1 MSAVSTVIVDVL
13 FDSSEW
19 AKARLSARREVPD
32 LLAFAWNLVPKRPS
46 KVWPEVTVTL
56 TNDAAIRILNRD
68 HRGKD
73 KPTNVLSF
81 PLWDSIS
88 AIPCVGEAVPIGDI
102 VVAFETIKREAIE
115 QSKPLKDHFS
125 HMLIHGFLHLLGYDH
140 IKNEEAEIMEAL
152 EIKILGKLGIKN
164 PYT

>member
-1 MSAVSTVIVDVL
+1 MPAASPVVVDVI
-13 FDSSEW
+13 FDSPEW
-19 AKARLSARREVPD
+19 AKARLSARKTVPD
-32 LLAFAWNLVPKRPS
+32 LLAFAWNLVPKRPA

-56 TNDAAIRILNRD
+56 TNDAAIRLLNRD
-68 HRGKD
+68 HRGKN

-81 PLWDSIS
+81 PLWDSMS
-88 AIPCVGEAVPIGDI
+88 ALPCVGEAVPIGDI
-102 VVAFETIKREAIE
+102 VIAFETIKRESIE
-115 QSKPLKDHFS
+115 QGKPLKDHFS

-164 PYT
+164 PYA

>member
-1 MSAVSTVIVDVL
+1 MSAVVVDVL
-13 FDSSEW
+13 FDSPEW
-19 AKARLSARREVPD
+19 AKTRLSARKTIPA
-32 LLAFAWNLVPKRPS
+32 LLAFSWTLVPKRPARFC
-46 KVWPEVTVTL
+46 PEISVTL

-81 PLWDSIS
+81 PLWDSMS
-88 AIPCVGEAVPIGDI
+88 VFPCVGEAVPIGDI
-102 VVAFETIKREAIE
+102 VIAFETIKQEAME
-115 QSKPLKDHFS
+115 QEKPLKDHFS

-140 IKNEEAEIMEAL
+140 MKDEEAEIMEDL
-152 EIKILGKLGIKN
+152 EIKILRKLGIKN

>member
-19 AKARLSARREVPD
+19 AKARLSARKAVPD
-32 LLAFAWNLVPKRPS
+32 LLAFAWTFVPKRPS

-56 TNDAAIRILNRD
+56 TNDAAIRILNREY
-68 HRGKD
+68 RGKD
-73 KPTNVLSF
+73 SSTNVLSF
-81 PLWDSIS
+81 PLWDSMS
-88 AIPCVGEAVPIGDI
+88 ALPCVRESVPIGDI

-115 QSKPLKDHFS
+115 QGKPLKDHFS

-140 IKNEEAEIMEAL
+140 TKNEEAEIMEAL